1 MAKVRVSSHAR
12 GCKLIDKFSDFATK
26 SPKSKSSSS
35 TRDSLKHSTGGEQD
49 SFAVFSFTMFQ
60 QLFKDQELR
69 AKQQRALLKQRED
82 AIYEKSK
89 AELIFLENQ
98 KK

>member
-1 MAKVRVSSHAR
+1 
-12 GCKLIDKFSDFATK
+12 
-26 SPKSKSSSS
+26 
-35 TRDSLKHSTGGEQD
+35 
-49 SFAVFSFTMFQ
+49 MFQ
-60 QLFKDQELR
+60 QLFRDQELR

-98 KK
+98 KKYC